1 MIRDPSWLRKE
12 WVNWLDRKRLLWAV
26 AVFAGMVAGCFG
38 IMVLISV
45 RNGAPPQET
54 RRGDDAVFH
63 FVPDAAAVCEADI
76 TLTAADRRRP
86 VPCRPGLPAGRR
98 ERTPERLP
106 W

>member
-63 FVPDAAAVCEADI
+63 FVPDAAAVP
-76 TLTAADRRRP
+76 RRIS
-86 VPCRPGLPAGRR
+86 L
-98 ERTPERLP
+98 
-106 W
+106 